1 MMGTSAVNV
10 DDVDAQGVG
19 VFGHDTCRELDAAHG
34 CVTLKRTLDEYSNGL
49 VTLFLSSDS
58 VLLELLGPS

>member
-1 MMGTSAVNV
+1 M
-10 DDVDAQGVG
+10 
-19 VFGHDTCRELDAAHG
+19 FGCDTHWELYAAHG